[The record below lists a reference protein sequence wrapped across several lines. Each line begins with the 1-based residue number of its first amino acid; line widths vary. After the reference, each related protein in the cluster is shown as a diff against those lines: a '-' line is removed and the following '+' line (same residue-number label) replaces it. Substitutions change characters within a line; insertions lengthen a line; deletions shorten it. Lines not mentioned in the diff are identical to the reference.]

1 MTRAMARRE
10 GGFTLAEML
19 VAITVFTVGA
29 LGVMAVHTATS
40 RANQAARRLDRARSL
55 ADQVMESVRG
65 TPMATLAP
73 AVPTVVPL
81 ADKTI
86 DGVVYHRR
94 YSVSAHPLSGN
105 LRRVWVQVTY
115 GDFGDENDLHAVTI
129 NLIRTAAEA
138 L

>member
-65 TPMATLAP
+65 TTMASAEMSLGP
-73 AVPTVVPL
+73 RPPL

-94 YSVSAHPLSGN
+94 YSVSAHPLNGN
-105 LRRVWVQVTY
+105 LRQVWVQVTY
-115 GDFGDENDLHAVTI
+115 GDFGDETDLHAVTI
-129 NLIRTAAEA
+129 TLLRTTAEA
-138 L
+138 I